1 MRKPKTALVWRAV
14 SSDDQVA
21 KNGDVKVSLD
31 NQLMMAKDA
40 ADKHGLNVA
49 AVLTVPGESRYITL
63 LEDARDQVDGYITID
78 GIDQPC
84 KPYQELFNW
93 IRSKPKAFD
102 VLICLNTSRL
112 GRKASLSMTII
123 QLCKDAGIICY
134 ETQSPQ
140 PTLDLDKAHTYND
153 MLLYAINSV
162 RDQQEVIKLIDANQ
176 TGMIRRIE
184 NGHFPGD
191 PPYGWRKLYDEH
203 GKVKVEIDE
212 KASEAVELIFT
223 RYVDY
228 GEGLEKISDRLNE
241 LGYPAPRA
249 DRWAYTAVQNIV
261 ERAWRYAGYND
272 INLHSKRGRKH
283 TRARSRWPAIIS
295 EEMAVDA
302 LNEQKRRA
310 TSRRSVNTTHAF
322 SGCVWCA
329 KCTRLYA
336 IENGLPPEMS
346 LDDMFMVL
354 YEDVKI
360 RTLIRMSMCTSTR
373 VRKGQRRR
381 FFRFRCDGKHSGA
394 IISVSKLEHAVR
406 SAIKQIETLGP
417 EPMESETDSADNAE
431 NINAAIAAQEDKIA
445 RLKASI
451 ATADDDYYIY
461 ARMDAER
468 HRRIVDKL
476 NEQIAACDAEILSL
490 TKLLTT
496 IAHDDKRSERAAD
509 FLARGLDMLT
519 HEQAN
524 VFFRQHIRIWV
535 EDSKVVRIKLI

>member
-1 MRKPKTALVWRAV
+1 MRKPKTAVIWRAV
-14 SSDDQVA
+14 SSDDQVS

-31 NQLMMAKDA
+31 NQLTMAQEA
-40 ADKHGLNVA
+40 AGKHNLNVA
-49 AVLTVPGESRYITL
+49 GMLTVPGESRYITL
-63 LEDARDQVDGYITID
+63 LEDAREQVDGYITID
-78 GIDQPC
+78 GIDKPC
-84 KPYQELFNW
+84 KPYQELFNL
-93 IRSKPKAFD
+93 IRSKPKSFD

-140 PTLDLDKAHTYND
+140 PSLDLDKAHTYND

-191 PPYGWRKLYDEH
+191 PPYGWKKLYDEH

-212 KASEAVELIFT
+212 ATSAAVEFIFD
-223 RYVDY
+223 RYVNY
-228 GEGLEKISDRLNE
+228 GEGLERISDRLNE

-249 DRWAYTAVQNIV
+249 DRWAYTSVQNII

-329 KCTRLYA
+329 KCTRRLA
-336 IENGLPPEMS
+336 IEKGLPPQMS
-346 LDDMFMVL
+346 LDDMFAVL
-354 YEDVKI
+354 YEDIKT
-360 RTLIRMSMCTSTR
+360 RHLIRMSMCTATR
-373 VRKGQRRR
+373 TRNGVRRR
-381 FFRFRCDGKHSGA
+381 FYRFRCDGKHSGA
-394 IISVSKLEHAVR
+394 IISVKKLESAVK
-406 SAIKQIETLGP
+406 SAIKTMETFGP
-417 EPMESETDSADNAE
+417 EPFPDESKDADNAD
-431 NINAAIAAQEDKIA
+431 NIKEAIAAQEEKISK
-445 RLKASI
+445 LKASI
-451 ATADDDYYIY
+451 ATADEDYYIY
-461 ARMDAER
+461 SRIDTER

-476 NEQIAACDAEILSL
+476 NEQISTCDAEILRL
-490 TKLLTT
+490 AKLLTT
-496 IAHDDKRSERAAD
+496 IAHDDRRTERAMDFIDHGLAMLAD
-509 FLARGLDMLT
+509 AN
-519 HEQAN
+519 AN
-524 VFFRQHIRIWV
+524 VFFRQHVRIWV
-535 EDSKVVRIKLI
+535 EDSAVVQISLI

>member
-1 MRKPKTALVWRAV
+1 
-14 SSDDQVA
+14 
-21 KNGDVKVSLD
+21 
-31 NQLMMAKDA
+31 
-40 ADKHGLNVA
+40 
-49 AVLTVPGESRYITL
+49 
-63 LEDARDQVDGYITID
+63 
-78 GIDQPC
+78 
-84 KPYQELFNW
+84 
-93 IRSKPKAFD
+93 
-102 VLICLNTSRL
+102 
-112 GRKASLSMTII
+112 
-123 QLCKDAGIICY
+123 
-134 ETQSPQ
+134 
-140 PTLDLDKAHTYND
+140 
-153 MLLYAINSV
+153 LYAINSV

>member
-1 MRKPKTALVWRAV
+1 
-14 SSDDQVA
+14 
-21 KNGDVKVSLD
+21 
-31 NQLMMAKDA
+31 
-40 ADKHGLNVA
+40 
-49 AVLTVPGESRYITL
+49 
-63 LEDARDQVDGYITID
+63 
-78 GIDQPC
+78 
-84 KPYQELFNW
+84 
-93 IRSKPKAFD
+93 
-102 VLICLNTSRL
+102 
-112 GRKASLSMTII
+112 
-123 QLCKDAGIICY
+123 
-134 ETQSPQ
+134 
-140 PTLDLDKAHTYND
+140 
-153 MLLYAINSV
+153 
-162 RDQQEVIKLIDANQ
+162 
-176 TGMIRRIE
+176 
-184 NGHFPGD
+184 
-191 PPYGWRKLYDEH
+191 
-203 GKVKVEIDE
+203 
-212 KASEAVELIFT
+212 
-223 RYVDY
+223 
-228 GEGLEKISDRLNE
+228 
-241 LGYPAPRA
+241 
-249 DRWAYTAVQNIV
+249 
-261 ERAWRYAGYND
+261 
-272 INLHSKRGRKH
+272 
-283 TRARSRWPAIIS
+283 
-295 EEMAVDA
+295 
-302 LNEQKRRA
+302 
-310 TSRRSVNTTHAF
+310 
-322 SGCVWCA
+322 
-329 KCTRLYA
+329 
-336 IENGLPPEMS
+336 MS